1 MAQLRTLSIV
11 PLVLSLSVLA
21 AGSLDAQK
29 LTAWT
34 TGEPNAPPD
43 VAAVYRAVLDDIFPR
58 GSEAPKLVVITQ
70 MTEPS
75 MVEIDFEAKKPYR
88 RPDAAIAPF
97 EYRIPLVFADTNAF
111 REMQEKGRAAE
122 ALAPTLPTTDPR
134 HYQGYVAPFIERYPG
149 AWGRVTFGRVGFGRD
164 TSYALVEARFF
175 ALAPEGESGHEIFR
189 LARTKSEWKV
199 VDRIVRDY
207 GIKAIPLPERMLHG
221 WVDSSMIPPPKR
233 SLARG
238 TVKDSASGA
247 PIARFVIRIES
258 VPLDRKGFMI
268 PEKFPE
274 PWGTTVTNSTGAFS
288 IKNPPAGYTVLH
300 AECPPRGNVR
310 GAILGTAVLQPES
323 HLDTVID
330 FRVRFASCRELA
342 PAMAAE
348 AKQRL
353 EDVKR
358 AKVEAA
364 ARTVQGNV
372 WGTVRDSR
380 TGRPVRFVP
389 IQIDGHWASGSDSR
403 GHFWLWGFAPGK
415 RRITV
420 FCPLRRQMGG
430 RVATSFT
437 LEARPAMKDTTDISI
452 DMEGCVDAPV
462 DTVRVLTRGV
472 WSIGFED
479 GFFTPCEPFNQ
490 IKLGAY
496 IDKSKVAELTFAGSG
511 ITPPG
516 GWPDIQPTDG
526 YTKIFMVVEA
536 DLIGPGSYGHM
547 GIALYQLRVARV
559 LRAKAAS
566 KGSCGDFASPYVA
579 TANPPWFDTQ

>member
-1 MAQLRTLSIV
+1 
-11 PLVLSLSVLA
+11 
-21 AGSLDAQK
+21 

-58 GSEAPKLVVITQ
+58 GSDAPKLVVIAQ

-97 EYRIPLVFADTNAF
+97 EYRIPIVFADTNVF
-111 REMQEKGRAAE
+111 RELQEKGSVAE
-122 ALAPTLPTTDPR
+122 SLAPRLPTTDPR

-149 AWGRVTFGRVGFGRD
+149 AWGRVTFGRVGLGSD
-164 TSYALVEARFF
+164 SSYALVEARFF

-189 LARTKSEWKV
+189 LARTKNEWSV
-199 VDRIVRDY
+199 VDRIPRDY
-207 GIKAIPLPERMLHG
+207 GIKAMPLPERMLHG
-221 WVDSSMIPPPKR
+221 WVDPSTVPPPKR
-233 SLARG
+233 SSVRG

-258 VPLDRKGFMI
+258 VPLDKKGFMI
-268 PEKFPE
+268 ADRFPE
-274 PWGTTVTNSTGAFS
+274 LWGTSITNSTGGFS
-288 IKNPPAGYTVLH
+288 ITHPPAGFTILH
-300 AECPPRGNVR
+300 AECPPQGSVR
-310 GAILGTAVLQPES
+310 GARLETAVLQPES
-323 HLDTVID
+323 GLDTVLD
-330 FRVRFASCRELA
+330 FRVRFAACRELA

-348 AKQRL
+348 AKRHL

-364 ARTVQGNV
+364 ARAVQGNV

-380 TGRPVRFVP
+380 TGKPVRFVP
-389 IQIDGHWASGSDSR
+389 IQIDGHWASGSDSL

-437 LEARPAMKDTTDISI
+437 IEARPAMKDTTDISI

-472 WSIGFED
+472 WSVGFED

-496 IDKSKVAELTFAGSG
+496 IDRSRVAELTFAGSG

-516 GWPDIQPTDG
+516 GWPDIEQTDG
-526 YTKIFMVVEA
+526 YSKIFMVVEA

-547 GIALYQLRVARV
+547 GLALYQLRVARV

-566 KGSCGDFASPYVA
+566 KGSCGDVGSPNVA
-579 TANPPWFDTQ
+579 TANVPWFDTQ